1 METLKCLHVLPKT
14 RMIVARFAGFFA
26 TIHSRWRHPSFF
38 SHFQIYWSSSSRTE
52 MNNKYFTLSM
62 TFFVENVHEKSQ
74 KRNENFNYTFF
85 LFQAIFSSFSGGG
98 NGKSAVV
105 FSGLP
110 QIVVLSFATL
120 WKFYF
125 IYLIMR
131 IIN

>member
-85 LFQAIFSSFSGGG
+85 LFQAIFSSFSGGR
-98 NGKSAVV
+98 KRKVSCRFFRV
-105 FSGLP
+105 
-110 QIVVLSFATL
+110 ATNCCFIFCYTL
-120 WKFYF
+120 KILFY
-125 IYLIMR
+125 IPNYA
-131 IIN
+131 NY